1 MMNRKTAGTALF
13 PAILAAVMVA
23 SCALTAPSQEPP
35 ASYDLGPLPSHEPA
49 SPALPVTVLLPDI
62 VAPSWLDSQGIAYRL
77 AYDEPA
83 RVRSYAHSR
92 WKAPP
97 AALLSQRMRA
107 RFAAATERG
116 VVTGADGARASYMIR
131 VDLEDFCQTFSA
143 PNASQ
148 VTVRARASVVN
159 IRQRKLIA
167 QRVFSVDRTAPSA
180 DARGAVTAFAEAG
193 NVLVEELLQWTSG
206 QVRAERHKKR

>member
-1 MMNRKTAGTALF
+1 MNRKTAGTALF
-13 PAILAAVMVA
+13 AAILAATMVA
-23 SCALTAPSQEPP
+23 GCALTPPSQDLP
-35 ASYDLGPLPSHEPA
+35 ASYDLGPLPNHEPA

-62 VAPSWLDSQGIAYRL
+62 VAPAWLDSQGIAYRL

-83 RVRSYAHSR
+83 RVRSYARSR

-97 AALLSQRMRA
+97 ADLLSQRMRE

-131 VDLEDFCQTFSA
+131 VDLEDFCQIFSA
-143 PNASQ
+143 PNTSQ

-167 QRVFSVDRTAPSA
+167 QRVFSVNRTAPSA